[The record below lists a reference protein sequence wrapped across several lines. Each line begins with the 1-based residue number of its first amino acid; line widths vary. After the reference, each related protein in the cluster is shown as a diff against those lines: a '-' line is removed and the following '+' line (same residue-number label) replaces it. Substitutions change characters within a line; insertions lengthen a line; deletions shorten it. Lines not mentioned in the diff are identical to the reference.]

1 MRFGDHIADIT
12 QKCAP
17 KLRALKAITGQD
29 FGQKKETNITLFKQY
44 YRPTIEYCSTA
55 FAPHLSK
62 TNMDKLQV
70 HQNNALRTAIG
81 TTKTTPIDHLHREA
95 KTLKIKDHMDM
106 RGAQFYDRVRSDPSH
121 TLHHTLHTE
130 PTNRNI
136 RTTPAKYYTNILDTI
151 PPPPTGTNS
160 NTHIHNTLATRF
172 IQELGPNT
180 VLGAIPPEVDDS
192 EATLSREDQ
201 VHLSRLRCGH
211 HNALMAYRMRI
222 HTETSDICPL
232 CNAGTH
238 TTHHIMQECPSL
250 TTLRHSYTL
259 PIGILDLWVGPGPS
273 VAYLRDAGLFAQ
285 DR

>member
-1 MRFGDHIADIT
+1 MTNYAAEHNHSHLEPVTLYNTSIPYTNKVKILGVTYDNAMRFGDHIADIT

-106 RGAQFYDRVRSDPSH
+106 RGAQFCV
-121 TLHHTLHTE
+121 
-130 PTNRNI
+130 
-136 RTTPAKYYTNILDTI
+136 
-151 PPPPTGTNS
+151 
-160 NTHIHNTLATRF
+160 
-172 IQELGPNT
+172 
-180 VLGAIPPEVDDS
+180 
-192 EATLSREDQ
+192 
-201 VHLSRLRCGH
+201 
-211 HNALMAYRMRI
+211 
-222 HTETSDICPL
+222 
-232 CNAGTH
+232 
-238 TTHHIMQECPSL
+238 
-250 TTLRHSYTL
+250 
-259 PIGILDLWVGPGPS
+259 
-273 VAYLRDAGLFAQ
+273 
-285 DR
+285 